1 MINWLKKNWIIGLL
15 LIIVVFI
22 LIMKYKI
29 SNTVNQENNSQESS
43 IQVIPTIIVNPT
55 ATVIPDINKQT
66 IGGLTIDQI
75 NELKME
81 EYDIFI
87 DGLSEEEFNLLPPT
101 KYPIWEYVGYE
112 LETFNIL
119 SFENNQLKVKSKIED
134 KDKSKK
140 DFEKWLNLLVEPK
153 DFEIIWSE

>member
-15 LIIVVFI
+15 FIVVVFI
-22 LIMKYKI
+22 LIIKFKTY
-29 SNTVNQENNSQESS
+29 NDVNQENNIQ
-43 IQVIPTIIVNPT
+43 INKTQVIPIITINST
-55 ATVIPDINKQT
+55 ATVISENNKKI

-87 DGLSEEEFNLLPPT
+87 DGLSEEEYNLLPPT
-101 KYPIWEYVGYE
+101 KYPIWEYIGYE

-134 KDKSKK
+134 KVKSKNEF
-140 DFEKWLNLLVEPK
+140 DKWLNSFVEPINF
-153 DFEIIWSE
+153 DIIWSE